1 MACVLQASDDAS
13 SRICFAGVG
22 KCRLD
27 ESGKHPVNEACEEIA
42 AEQCGSFAHALSF
55 RGALKTRTAD
65 AQLRIGESRD
75 SGFIAARCPGMTVE
89 RDHWLNVIA
98 ITDARKQ
105 KWPGK
110 SRPFQSRPLLRVT
123 PGSPPSCP
131 ARPEP
136 RRGAR
141 SERGRA
147 STRRSRARSRGRTPQ
162 TRDRRRVRRRC
173 QP

>member
-1 MACVLQASDDAS
+1 MACVLQASDGAS
-13 SRICFAGVG
+13 SRIGFAGVG
-22 KCRLD
+22 KCRDD
-27 ESGKHPVNEACEEIA
+27 ESGKHPVNEQREGTATEE
-42 AEQCGSFAHALSF
+42 CGSFAPSC
-55 RGALKTRTAD
+55 RGALKTRTSD

-105 KWPGK
+105 KWPEK

-123 PGSPPSCP
+123 PGSPPSCRARP
-131 ARPEP
+131 ARLPIV
-136 RRGAR
+136 R

-173 QP
+173 RP